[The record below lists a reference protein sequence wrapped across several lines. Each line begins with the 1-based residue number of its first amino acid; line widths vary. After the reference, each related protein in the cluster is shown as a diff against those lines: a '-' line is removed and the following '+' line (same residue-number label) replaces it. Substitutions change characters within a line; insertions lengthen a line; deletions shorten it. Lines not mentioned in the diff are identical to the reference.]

1 MREPENR
8 IRILTVD
15 DHPML
20 REGIAAVVQLQS
32 DMMLVGEAAD
42 GAQAIE
48 AFRKLKPDVT
58 LMDLQ
63 MPILDGAAAIG
74 RIREKDS
81 DACIIVLTTFDTDE
95 DVERA
100 LRAGARGYILKDAS
114 AEELVG
120 TIREVHAG
128 RRRVAPTVVER
139 LTERGMRVPLTFR
152 ELTVLRLL
160 SNGKT
165 NKEIAAILSIAEAT
179 VKVHLSHL
187 FHKLGVSSRTEAL
200 AEATRRGLVR
210 IR

>member
-1 MREPENR
+1 MTSAQSVRV
-8 IRILTVD
+8 LLVD
-15 DHPML
+15 DHPVL
-20 REGIAAVVQLQS
+20 RAGLSAVLSAEVGLAVCGEAGDGEDAVVQFERL
-32 DMMLVGEAAD
+32 
-42 GAQAIE
+42 
-48 AFRKLKPDVT
+48 RPDVT